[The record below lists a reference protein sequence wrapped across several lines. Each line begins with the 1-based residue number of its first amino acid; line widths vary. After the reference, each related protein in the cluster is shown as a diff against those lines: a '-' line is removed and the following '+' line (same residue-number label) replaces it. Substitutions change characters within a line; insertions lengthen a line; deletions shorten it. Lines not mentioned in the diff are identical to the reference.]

1 MQACA
6 EKHVKD
12 ALQNQHRAEAA
23 ATEELTEV
31 QSALRFLTALDKCPG
46 ACNIPFE
53 HSGIAMLL
61 LPCKS
66 VHCLMQCRWLCG
78 H

>member
-1 MQACA
+1 M
-6 EKHVKD
+6 KD
-12 ALQNQHRAEAA
+12 ALQNQHRAEGGDGGGGGAA

-31 QSALRFLTALDKCPG
+31 ESALRFLTALDKCPG

-61 LPCKS
+61 LS
-66 VHCLMQCRWLCG
+66 
-78 H
+78 